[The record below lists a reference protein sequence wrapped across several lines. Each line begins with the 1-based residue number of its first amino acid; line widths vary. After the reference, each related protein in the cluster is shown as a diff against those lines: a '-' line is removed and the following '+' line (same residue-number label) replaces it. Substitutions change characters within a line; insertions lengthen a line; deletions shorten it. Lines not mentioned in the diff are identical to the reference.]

1 MHFRIKTSM
10 QGYLRG
16 GVNLPHTCS
25 LYVGQV
31 DRYISCW
38 YMHFSLCICS
48 EVRKS
53 IFMHI
58 IKVPLTPLLSGIPVK
73 RGYLIKSLPKIF
85 KYFRKFS
92 CNSSIF
98 WCFQGYPRFSKIIQD
113 FPRLSKIIQDFPR
126 LSKIFQDYPRWSKTI
141 QDDLRLSMMI

>member
-1 MHFRIKTSM
+1 MEPISYM
-10 QGYLRG
+10 QLF
-16 GVNLPHTCS
+16 
-25 LYVGQV
+25 VGQV

-58 IKVPLTPLLSGIPVK
+58 MIKVPLTPLLSGLPVK

-98 WCFQGYPRFSKIIQD
+98 WCFQDY
-113 FPRLSKIIQDFPR
+113 PR
-126 LSKIFQDYPRWSKTI
+126 LSKIFQDYPRLSKIFQDYPRFFKII
-141 QDDLRLSMMI
+141 QDDLRLSMMLYVARCYLPY